1 VGLPGPIGLR
11 AVSFFRHPVSVS
23 IGILGGDSA
32 RRKAISAMQSH
43 HIVSA
48 YDEELKFLTRKI
60 AAMGGHAERMVDQ
73 SIAALVSSDIALAR
87 KVIGDDAVL
96 DEGQREIDDKAI
108 LIITKRQPVAGDLR
122 EIIGAIRISAD
133 LERVGDLGKN
143 VAKRVGAV
151 AEGRH
156 PVSLFRGLQA
166 LAELALTQL
175 KEVLDVYASRSVER
189 IAFMRDRDDQID
201 AMYTSLFRELLTYMM
216 EDPRNITPCTHLL
229 FCAKNIERIGDHAT
243 NIAEAIYY
251 IVTGEQMPVERPK
264 EDKSHRVT
272 MVKPAGE

>member
-1 VGLPGPIGLR
+1 
-11 AVSFFRHPVSVS
+11 
-23 IGILGGDSA
+23 
-32 RRKAISAMQSH
+32 MQSQ

-48 YDEELKFLTRKI
+48 YDDELKFLARKI
-60 AAMGGHAERMVDQ
+60 AAMGGQAERMVDQ
-73 SIAALVSSDIALAR
+73 AIAALVNADPALGHRVIQDDI
-87 KVIGDDAVL
+87 VL
-96 DEGQREIDDKAI
+96 DEAQREIDDKAI
-108 LIITKRQPVAGDLR
+108 LIIARRQPMATDLR

-143 VAKRVGAV
+143 IAKRVSAV
-151 AEGRH
+151 AEGRQ
-156 PVSLFRGLQA
+156 PNSLFRGLEA

-189 IAFMRDRDDQID
+189 IGFVRDRDEQID

-229 FCAKNIERIGDHAT
+229 FVAKNIERIGDHAT
-243 NIAEAIYY
+243 NIAETIYY
-251 IVTGEQMPVERPK
+251 IVTGEQMPPERPK

-272 MVKPAGE
+272 LEGEGKPG

>member
-1 VGLPGPIGLR
+1 
-11 AVSFFRHPVSVS
+11 
-23 IGILGGDSA
+23 
-32 RRKAISAMQSH
+32 MQSQ

-48 YDEELKFLTRKI
+48 YDDELKFLARKI
-60 AAMGGHAERMVDQ
+60 AAMGGQAERMVDQ
-73 SIAALVSSDIALAR
+73 AIAALVNADPALGQR
-87 KVIGDDAVL
+87 VIQDDVVL
-96 DEGQREIDDKAI
+96 DEAQREIDDKAI
-108 LIITKRQPVAGDLR
+108 LIIARRQPMATDLR

-143 VAKRVGAV
+143 IAKRVSAV
-151 AEGRH
+151 AEGRQ
-156 PVSLFRGLQA
+156 PNSLFRGLEA

-189 IAFMRDRDDQID
+189 IGFVRDRDEQID

-229 FCAKNIERIGDHAT
+229 FVAKNIERIGDHAT
-243 NIAEAIYY
+243 NIAETIYY
-251 IVTGEQMPVERPK
+251 IVTGEQMPPERPK

-272 MVKPAGE
+272 LSGEGKAG

>member
-1 VGLPGPIGLR
+1 
-11 AVSFFRHPVSVS
+11 
-23 IGILGGDSA
+23 
-32 RRKAISAMQSH
+32 MQSH

-48 YDEELKFLTRKI
+48 YDDELKFLTRKI

-73 SIAALVSSDIALAR
+73 AIVALVNADPELAQQVVR
-87 KVIGDDAVL
+87 DDATL
-96 DEGQREIDDKAI
+96 DEAEREIDDRAI
-108 LIITKRQPVAGDLR
+108 VIIAKRQPVAGDLR

-143 VAKRVGAV
+143 VAKRVVAV
-151 AEGRH
+151 AEGRQ
-156 PVSLFRGLQA
+156 PVSLYRGLQA

-189 IAFMRDRDDQID
+189 IEFVRDRDNQID

-243 NIAEAIYY
+243 NIAETIYY
-251 IVTGEQMPVERPK
+251 VVTGDQMPPERPK
-264 EDKSHRVT
+264 QDKTHRVT
-272 MVKPAGE
+272 LAVDTQ

>member
-1 VGLPGPIGLR
+1 MN
-11 AVSFFRHPVSVS
+11 S
-23 IGILGGDSA
+23 
-32 RRKAISAMQSH
+32 Q
-43 HIVSA
+43 HIVRSF
-48 YDEELKFLTRKI
+48 DEELKYLANRI
-60 AAMGGHAERMVDQ
+60 AAMGGHAERMVEQ
-73 SIAALVSSDIALAR
+73 AVSALVNSDAGLAR
-87 KVIGDDAVL
+87 KVIADDAFL

-108 LIITKRQPVAGDLR
+108 VVIAKRQPMAADLR

-143 VAKRVGAV
+143 IAKRVVAV
-151 AEGRH
+151 TESRQ
-156 PVSLFRGLQA
+156 PLSLFRGLQA

-243 NIAEAIYY
+243 NIAETIYY
-251 IVTGEQMPVERPK
+251 VVTGEQMPPERSK
-264 EDKSHRVT
+264 EDKSHKV
-272 MVKPAGE
+272 VLLAEQKV